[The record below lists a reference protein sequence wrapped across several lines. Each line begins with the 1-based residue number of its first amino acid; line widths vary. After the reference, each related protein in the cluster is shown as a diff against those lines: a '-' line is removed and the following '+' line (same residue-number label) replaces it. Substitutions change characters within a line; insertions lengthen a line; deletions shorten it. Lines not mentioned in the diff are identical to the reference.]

1 MERFIISRSKQYQ
14 CKKALDGENAECT
27 GENEL
32 KSLVNSTLSC
42 NPIDTLFKSENEK
55 SPMEEIAV
63 KLAYIFYDAIMQY
76 SFDDM
81 QRADIL
87 LYAHQ
92 VQNPVKL
99 ELRVEN
105 METYASLPA
114 ADRFFNQT
122 LKKTKYL
129 GKAIAGLSPEDMKKF
144 SSQLDII
151 LSGIDDYQGKKKLVT
166 ACLAYIR
173 DKREEVA

>member
-1 MERFIISRSKQYQ
+1 MQKV
-14 CKKALDGENAECT
+14 LDGEAAEGS

-32 KSLVNSTLSC
+32 KSLVNNTLSC

-63 KLAYIFYDAIMQY
+63 KLAYIFYDAIMRY

-92 VQNPVKL
+92 VQNPVN
-99 ELRVEN
+99 RAEN
-105 METYASLPA
+105 RNLETYKSLPA
-114 ADRFFNQT
+114 ADKFFNQT

-144 SSQLDII
+144 SSNWI
-151 LSGIDDYQGKKKLVT
+151 SF
-166 ACLAYIR
+166 
-173 DKREEVA
+173 

>member
-1 MERFIISRSKQYQ
+1 
-14 CKKALDGENAECT
+14 
-27 GENEL
+27 
-32 KSLVNSTLSC
+32 
-42 NPIDTLFKSENEK
+42 
-55 SPMEEIAV
+55 
-63 KLAYIFYDAIMQY
+63 MQY
-76 SFDDM
+76 SFDDI

-92 VQNPVKL
+92 IQNPVKQ

-105 METYASLPA
+105 LETYASLPA
-114 ADRFFNQT
+114 ADKFFNQT

-166 ACLAYIR
+166 ACLAYIK
-173 DKREEVA
+173 DKQEEVA

>member
-1 MERFIISRSKQYQ
+1 M
-14 CKKALDGENAECT
+14 
-27 GENEL
+27 
-32 KSLVNSTLSC
+32 VNSTLSH

-166 ACLAYIR
+166 A
-173 DKREEVA
+173 

>member
-1 MERFIISRSKQYQ
+1 
-14 CKKALDGENAECT
+14 
-27 GENEL
+27 
-32 KSLVNSTLSC
+32 
-42 NPIDTLFKSENEK
+42 
-55 SPMEEIAV
+55 MEEIAV

-114 ADRFFNQT
+114 ADRF
-122 LKKTKYL
+122 LIRHLKTKYL

-151 LSGIDDYQGKKKLVT
+151 LSGIDDYQERKSL
-166 ACLAYIR
+166 
-173 DKREEVA
+173 